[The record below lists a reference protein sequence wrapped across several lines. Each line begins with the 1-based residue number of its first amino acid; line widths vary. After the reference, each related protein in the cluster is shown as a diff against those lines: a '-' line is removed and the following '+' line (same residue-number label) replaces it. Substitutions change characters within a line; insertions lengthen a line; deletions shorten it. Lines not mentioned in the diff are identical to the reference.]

1 VNRRTAGSVIALLAV
16 VGVGAAV
23 VLSTR
28 GSGEEPTNAP
38 PAEPTGS
45 VSELVLF
52 VVETP
57 TEPLVAVV
65 ASTSGGESRAV
76 TIPANLPITI
86 PGQGEGLVS
95 DVVASPGRPGQVA
108 VSNMLGLWVDHH
120 ALTDLA
126 RLSAVIDR
134 AGGLEIGGTRRTG
147 SETIDLLQRGSGGST
162 VWETV
167 VGRLLA
173 SGATWE
179 PGDYLDVDAVEK
191 VSAILGAGGRPVV
204 EPLPT
209 RVSAGGQEEPDDER
223 IGPELTAVLGAPSRP
238 IVPVT
243 VLNGSGAPGVGEAVA
258 RRIVPEGYRVVVS
271 DNASTFD
278 NEETL
283 IVVASEPERQLAEH
297 VRDLL
302 GVGQVVVSGP
312 PSGIAQVT
320 IVVGKDFGT
329 G

>member
-16 VGVGAAV
+16 IGVAAAAV
-23 VLSTR
+23 TLSRR
-28 GSGEEPTNAP
+28 GGGEEPTNPAP
-38 PAEPTGS
+38 VAPTGS

-57 TEPLVAVV
+57 TDPLVAVV
-65 ASTSGGESRAV
+65 ASTSDGESRAV
-76 TIPANLPITI
+76 VIPANLPITI

-95 DVVASPGRPGQVA
+95 DVVADSGRPGQIA
-108 VSNMLGLWVDHH
+108 VSNMLGVWVDHH
-120 ALTDLA
+120 AVTDLA
-126 RLSAVIDR
+126 HLSAVIDR
-134 AGGLEIGGTRRTG
+134 AGGLAIGGVRRTG
-147 SETIDLLQRGSGGST
+147 SETVASLESGGSAA
-162 VWETV
+162 WETV
-167 VGRLLA
+167 VGGLLA
-173 SGATWE
+173 SGAAWE
-179 PGDYLDVDAVEK
+179 PSDYVDVDAVEK

-204 EPLPT
+204 EQLPT
-209 RVSAGGQEEPDDER
+209 RVSAGGQEEPDDAR
-223 IGPELTAVLGAPSRP
+223 IGPMLTTTLGAPSHP
-238 IVPVT
+238 VVSVT

-271 DNASTFD
+271 ENASTFD

-283 IVVASEPERQLAEH
+283 IVVATESERQVAEH

-312 PSGIAQVT
+312 PSGISEVT

>member
-16 VGVGAAV
+16 IGVVVAV
-23 VLSTR
+23 TLSRR
-28 GSGEEPTNAP
+28 GSGEEPTNAAP
-38 PAEPTGS
+38 VAPTGS

-57 TEPLVAVV
+57 TDPLVAVV
-65 ASTSGGESRAV
+65 ASTSDGESRAV
-76 TIPANLPITI
+76 MIPANLPITI

-95 DVVASPGRPGQVA
+95 DVVADSGRPGQIA

-126 RLSAVIDR
+126 HLSAVIDR
-134 AGGLEIGGTRRTG
+134 AGGLEIGGVRRTG
-147 SETIDLLQRGSGGST
+147 SETIASLGSGGSAA
-162 VWETV
+162 WETV
-167 VGRLLA
+167 VGGLLA
-173 SGATWE
+173 SGAAWE
-179 PGDYLDVDAVEK
+179 PSDYLDVDAVEK

-204 EPLPT
+204 EQLPT
-209 RVSAGGQEEPDDER
+209 RVSAGGQEEPDDGR
-223 IGPELTAVLGAPSRP
+223 IGPVLTTVLGAPSRP
-238 IVPVT
+238 VVPVT

-258 RRIVPEGYRVVVS
+258 RRIVPDGYRVVVS
-271 DNASTFD
+271 ENASTFD

-283 IVVASEPERQLAEH
+283 IVVATESERQVAEH

-312 PSGIAQVT
+312 PSGISEVT

>member
-1 VNRRTAGSVIALLAV
+1 VTRRTAGSVIALLAV
-16 VGVGAAV
+16 IGLVAAV
-23 VLSTR
+23 TLSRR
-28 GSGEEPTNAP
+28 GSGEEPTSAP
-38 PAEPTGS
+38 PAAPTGS

-65 ASTSGGESRAV
+65 ASTSDGESRAV
-76 TIPANLPITI
+76 VIPANLPITI

-95 DVVASPGRPGQVA
+95 DVVASSGRPGQIA
-108 VSNMLGLWVDHH
+108 ISNMLGLWVDHH

-126 RLSAVIDR
+126 HLSAVIDR
-134 AGGLEIGGTRRTG
+134 AGGLEIGGITRTG
-147 SETIDLLQRGSGGST
+147 SETITSLESGDPAA
-162 VWETV
+162 WETV
-167 VGRLLA
+167 VGGLLA
-173 SGATWE
+173 SGAAWE
-179 PGDYLDVDAVEK
+179 PSDYLDVDAVDK
-191 VSAILGAGGRPVV
+191 VSEILGAGGRPIV
-204 EPLPT
+204 ELLPT

-223 IGPELTAVLGAPSRP
+223 IGPALTAVLGAPSRP

-258 RRIVPEGYRVVVS
+258 RRIVPDGYRVVVS
-271 DNASTFD
+271 ENASTFD
-278 NEETL
+278 NEQTL
-283 IVVASEPERQLAEH
+283 IVVATESERQVAEH

-302 GVGQVVVSGP
+302 GIGEVVVSGP
-312 PSGIAQVT
+312 PSGISQVT

>member
-16 VGVGAAV
+16 VGAV
-23 VLSTR
+23 VAVTLSRR
-28 GSGEEPTNAP
+28 GSGEEPTSAAP
-38 PAEPTGS
+38 AAPTGS

-65 ASTSGGESRAV
+65 ASTSDGESRAV
-76 TIPANLPITI
+76 VIPANLPITI

-95 DVVASPGRPGQVA
+95 DVAGSGRPGQVA
-108 VSNMLGLWVDHH
+108 ISNMLGLWVDHH
-120 ALTDLA
+120 AVTDLSH
-126 RLSAVIDR
+126 LSAVIDR
-134 AGGLEIGGTRRTG
+134 AGGIDIGGIRRTG
-147 SETIDLLQRGSGGST
+147 SETIASLEQGSGGSA

-167 VGRLLA
+167 VGGLLA
-173 SGATWE
+173 SGAVWE
-179 PGDYLDVDAVEK
+179 PGDFLDIDAVDK

-204 EPLPT
+204 ELLPT
-209 RVSAGGQEEPDDER
+209 RVSAGGQEEPDNER
-223 IGPELTAVLGAPSRP
+223 IGPVLTTVLGAPSRP

-258 RRIVPEGYRVVVS
+258 ERIVPEGYRVVVS

-283 IVVASEPERQLAEH
+283 IVVATESERQLAEH

>member
-1 VNRRTAGSVIALLAV
+1 MNRRTAGSVIALFAV
-16 VGVGAAV
+16 IGVAAAV
-23 VLSTR
+23 TISRR

-38 PAEPTGS
+38 PAAPTGS

-52 VVETP
+52 VVENP

-65 ASTSGGESRAV
+65 ASTSDGESRAV
-76 TIPANLPITI
+76 VIPANLPITI

-95 DVVASPGRPGQVA
+95 DIVGESGRPGQVA
-108 VSNMLGLWVDHH
+108 ISNMLGLWVDHH
-120 ALTDLA
+120 AVTDLA
-126 RLSAVIDR
+126 HLSAVIDR
-134 AGGLEIGGTRRTG
+134 AGGLEIGGITRTG
-147 SETIDLLQRGSGGST
+147 PETIASLQAGQGGSAA
-162 VWETV
+162 WETV
-167 VGRLLA
+167 VAGLLS
-173 SGATWE
+173 SGAAWE
-179 PGDYLDVDAVEK
+179 PSDFLEVDAVEK

-204 EPLPT
+204 EQLPT

-223 IGPELTAVLGAPSRP
+223 IGPALTTMLGAPSRP

-258 RRIVPEGYRVVVS
+258 ERIVSQGYRVVVS
-271 DNASTFD
+271 ENASTFD
-278 NEETL
+278 QVETL
-283 IVVASEPERQLAEH
+283 IVVATEAERQLAEH

-312 PSGIAQVT
+312 PSGISQVT

>member
-16 VGVGAAV
+16 VGVIVAV
-23 VLSTR
+23 TLSRR
-28 GSGEEPTNAP
+28 GSGEEPTSAP
-38 PAEPTGS
+38 PAAAPTGS

-65 ASTSGGESRAV
+65 ASTSDGESRAV
-76 TIPANLPITI
+76 VIPSNLPITI

-95 DVVASPGRPGQVA
+95 DVVADSGRAGQIA
-108 VSNMLGLWVDHH
+108 ISNMLGLWVDHH

-126 RLSAVIDR
+126 HLSTVIDR
-134 AGGLEIGGTRRTG
+134 AGGLEIGGVRRTG
-147 SETIDLLQRGSGGST
+147 SQTIASLESSGSAA
-162 VWETV
+162 WETV
-167 VGRLLA
+167 VGGLLA
-173 SGATWE
+173 SGAAWE
-179 PGDYLDVDAVEK
+179 PSDYLDVDAVDK
-191 VSAILGAGGRPVV
+191 VSEILGAGGRPLV
-204 EPLPT
+204 ELLPT
-209 RVSAGGQEEPDDER
+209 RVSAGGQQEPDDER
-223 IGPELTAVLGAPSRP
+223 IGPALTAVLGAPSRAV
-238 IVPVT
+238 VPVT

-271 DNASTFD
+271 ENASTFD
-278 NEETL
+278 NERTL
-283 IVVASEPERQLAEH
+283 IVVATESKRQLAEH

-302 GVGQVVVSGP
+302 GVGEVVVSGP
-312 PSGIAQVT
+312 PSGISQVT

>member
-1 VNRRTAGSVIALLAV
+1 MNRRTAGSVIALIAV
-16 VGVGAAV
+16 VGFVAAV
-23 VLSTR
+23 TLSRR
-28 GSGEEPTNAP
+28 GSEEPTHVA
-38 PAEPTGS
+38 AVAPTGS

-65 ASTSGGESRAV
+65 VSTSDGESRAV
-76 TIPANLPITI
+76 VIPANLPITI
-86 PGQGEGLVS
+86 PGQGEGLIS
-95 DVVASPGRPGQVA
+95 DVVADPGRLGQVT

-126 RLSAVIDR
+126 HLSAVIDR
-134 AGGLEIGGTRRTG
+134 AGGLEIGGITRTG
-147 SETIDLLQRGSGGST
+147 SETTASLESGGPAA
-162 VWETV
+162 WETV
-167 VGRLLA
+167 VGGLLA
-173 SGATWE
+173 SGAAWE
-179 PGDYLDVDAVEK
+179 PSDFLDVDAVDT
-191 VSAILGAGGRPVV
+191 VSPVLGAGGRPIV
-204 EPLPT
+204 EQLPT

-223 IGPELTAVLGAPSRP
+223 IGPMLTAVLGAPSRP
-238 IVPVT
+238 VVPVT
-243 VLNGSGAPGVGEAVA
+243 VLNGSGAPGVGESVA

-271 DNASTFD
+271 ENASTFD
-278 NEETL
+278 NEQTL
-283 IVVASEPERQLAEH
+283 IVVAIESERQLAEH

-302 GVGQVVVSGP
+302 GVGEVVVSGP